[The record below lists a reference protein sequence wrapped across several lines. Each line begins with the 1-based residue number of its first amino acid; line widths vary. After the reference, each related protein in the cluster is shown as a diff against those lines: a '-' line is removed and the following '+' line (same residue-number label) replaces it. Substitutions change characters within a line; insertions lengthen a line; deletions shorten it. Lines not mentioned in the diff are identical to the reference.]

1 MANKKTGKPVGRP
14 SKLTPEVVAKLE
26 QAYKIGANDTE
37 ACLHAGIDR
46 STLFRYEKEH
56 QDFCNK
62 KAEWKRQPILKAKF
76 SVYKGLDDPKLA
88 LDFLKLRDDDFSPKL
103 KQEVKNIT
111 PQIVVADES
120 HKDILEQIKNADLN

>member
-1 MANKKTGKPVGRP
+1 MAKKTGNPIGRP
-14 SKLTPEVVAKLE
+14 TKITKECVAKLE

-46 STLFRYEKEH
+46 STLFRYEKENEE
-56 QDFCNK
+56 FRNK

-88 LDFLKLRDDDFSPKL
+88 LDFLKLRDDDFSPKV

-111 PQIVVADES
+111 PQIVVATQGD
-120 HKDILEQIKNADLN
+120 ADLLKRIADVTPD